1 MLRTNPSFLS
11 FIETIYQ
18 QKQHGEDVVLK
29 SFPKGRHLL
38 EQGSRPARVFII
50 REGIAK
56 VFFSEE
62 NGKDYIF
69 EFLSAGE
76 IVGEL
81 EAIRDTACLCN
92 IGAVTDVQAYALD
105 IRYFRELMNKDMGFN
120 RLLLNELAERVANT
134 STRSSFQQLYT
145 IEHGLKKIL
154 ELQKKQQI
162 TLSKEDMAAY
172 MGVTLRSL
180 NRALKQLEQARE

>member
-11 FIETIYQ
+11 FIEDIYQ
-18 QKQHGEDVVLK
+18 QNQHGGDVVLK
-29 SFPKGRHLL
+29 SFSRGRFLL
-38 EQGSRPARVFII
+38 EQGSRPTKVFII
-50 REGIAK
+50 KEGIAK

-62 NGKDYIF
+62 NGKDFIF

-81 EAIRDTACLCN
+81 EAIRDTDCLCN
-92 IGAVTDVQAYALD
+92 IGAVSDVLAYALD
-105 IRYFRELMNKDMGFN
+105 SRYFRALMNRDIAFN
-120 RLLLNELAERVANT
+120 RLLLNELAERLANT

-145 IEHGLKKIL
+145 IGHGLKKIL

-180 NRALKQLEQARE
+180 NRALKELEQAKE